1 VWPIFTLAYVGYDV
15 LAPFVA
21 YGVEGGLRY
30 SDQSTIDARLQASSK
45 ISATNSQSS
54 TSGRKPRSIEWPTG
68 GLMAGLGQTLQSIR
82 LLSATAKILNWSNNG
97 CHHKIITS
105 ARNGIG

>member
-30 SDQSTIDARLQASSK
+30 SDQSTIDARLQGIVQDFRNQLAK
-45 ISATNSQSS
+45 LDQRKKTPFNRMADWGAD
-54 TSGRKPRSIEWPTG
+54 GR
-68 GLMAGLGQTLQSIR
+68 IR
-82 LLSATAKILNWSNNG
+82 PDAPVDSPFIRHRENLELE
-97 CHHKIITS
+97 
-105 ARNGIG
+105 